1 MPIFID
7 PIAIIIVSISFI
19 VLVVSFLRGDS
30 EYKSKREEEKLKKNK
45 TIVYTKH

>member
-19 VLVVSFLRGDS
+19 VLVISFLRGDS
-30 EYKSKREEEKLKKNK
+30 DYQFKRQQEKLKKK
-45 TIVYTKH
+45 TKP